1 MAKIFNVNGACR
13 PELHYMVDMT
23 SRLQAI
29 RKMVDAGDYFAIN
42 RARQYGKTT
51 TLRALAAYL
60 KKDYIV
66 VSLDFQKLGTAKFA
80 DENVFSVAFARLFL
94 RTIKAENER
103 NRAILAPL
111 EDALKESRENIELFE
126 LFEYLSDI
134 CAEAER
140 PIVLMIDEVDAATN
154 NDVFVSFLAQ
164 LRADY
169 LARPST
175 PTFQSVIL
183 AGVYDIRS
191 VKRKLRPEEE
201 HQENSPW
208 NIAAEFDVNM
218 TFEVADIM
226 NLLSQYEGDYHTGM
240 DAAGISE
247 QIYHYTSGYPVLVSR
262 ICKILDEKL
271 AGTELFPDRCDAWTS
286 DGVNEAVKRVIS
298 EDNPLFASMLGKLKT
313 YPELKPV
320 LQELLFNGSPVPY
333 VATNSYIKDAAMF
346 GFIRNENGNAV
357 ISNRIFET
365 VLYNHFISEEFVG
378 NRMYEVGVQE
388 KNRFIVGGHL
398 DIRRILEKFIE
409 SFGEIYGHEDEEFLE
424 KVGRKY
430 FLLFLKPII
439 NGVGNYSIEP
449 QTRNSERMD
458 LVIYYRGEQNILELK
473 LWRGNAYNERGEKQL
488 SDYLDY
494 FHMKK
499 GYMLSFNFNKNKKT
513 GIQEIALGDKV
524 LVEAVV

>member
-13 PELHYMVDMT
+13 PELHYMVDLT
-23 SRLQAI
+23 SRLEEI
-29 RKMVDAGDYFAIN
+29 KKMVDAGDYFTIN

-51 TLRALAAYL
+51 TLRALADYL
-60 KKDYIV
+60 KKNYIV
-66 VSLDFQKLGTAKFA
+66 VSLDFQKLGAAKFA
-80 DENVFSVAFARLFL
+80 DENVFSVAFAKLFL
-94 RTIKAENER
+94 KKIKAENELDR
-103 NRAILAPL
+103 GILKPL
-111 EDALKESRENIELFE
+111 EEALKESREDIELFE
-126 LFEYLSDI
+126 LFEFLSDI
-134 CAEAER
+134 CAEADR
-140 PIVLMIDEVDAATN
+140 PIVLMIDEVDAAMN

-169 LARPST
+169 LDRPGT

-183 AGVYDIRS
+183 AGVYDVRS
-191 VKRKLRPEEE
+191 VKRKIRPEEE

-208 NIAAEFDVNM
+208 NIAAKFQVSMDFSVN
-218 TFEVADIM
+218 DIVGM
-226 NLLSQYEGDYHTGM
+226 LEEYESDYQTGM
-240 DAAGISE
+240 DIQQLGNL
-247 QIYHYTSGYPVLVSR
+247 IYNYTHGYPYLTAD
-262 ICKILDEKL
+262 ICKLLDEDIS
-271 AGTELFPDRCDAWTS
+271 GTEMFPKKSDAWTS
-286 DGVNEAVKRVIS
+286 EGIHEAIKKVIN
-298 EDNPLFASMLGKLKT
+298 EDNPLFASLLGKLKT
-313 YPELKPV
+313 YPELRPI
-320 LQELLFNGSPVPY
+320 LQNLLFNGNPIPY
-333 VATNSYIKDAAMF
+333 VATVSYIKDAAMF
-346 GFIRNENGNAV
+346 GFIRNENGMAV

-365 VLYNHFISEEFVG
+365 VLYNHFISEEFAG
-378 NRMYEVGVQE
+378 NKMYEVGVQE
-388 KNRFIVGGHL
+388 KNRFIVSGHL

-409 SFGEIYGHEDEEFLE
+409 TFGEIYGHEDEEFLK

-458 LVIYYRGEQNILELK
+458 LVISYRGEQNILELK

-488 SDYLDY
+488 SGYLDY

-513 GIQEIALGDKV
+513 GIQEIVLGDRL